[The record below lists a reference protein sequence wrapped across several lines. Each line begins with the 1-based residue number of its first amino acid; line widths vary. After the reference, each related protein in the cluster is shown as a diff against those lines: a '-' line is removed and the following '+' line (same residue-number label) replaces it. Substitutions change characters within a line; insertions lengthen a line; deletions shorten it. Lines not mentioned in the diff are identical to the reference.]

1 MGKKFDPRK
10 KELLIAREREEQ
22 LHPHDLLR
30 SFGLRAGDT
39 IADIGCGPGFFT
51 IPAAEIVGPSGK
63 VYAADVQSE
72 MIAAIM
78 MRVADL
84 DIHHVEILKTSE
96 TDVALPEHSVQM
108 VWLAFVLHEMDQR
121 AVYLYRLRRALRP
134 DGRIVILEW
143 EKKPTEAGPP
153 VNERLTPEDVLSD
166 AKAAGYKVVE
176 HRQITPDQ
184 YAFVLA
190 PM

>member
-10 KELLIAREREEQ
+10 KDLLIAPEREEQ
-22 LHPHDLLR
+22 LHPRELLR
-30 SFGLRAGDT
+30 SFGLRTGDT

-96 TDVALPEHSVQM
+96 TDVALPDRGVQM

-121 AVYLYRLRRALRP
+121 AVYLFRLRRTLRP

-143 EKKPTEAGPP
+143 EKKPTEVGPP
-153 VNERLTPEDVLSD
+153 VNERLTPEDILSD

-176 HRQITPDQ
+176 QRQISPDH
-184 YAFVLA
+184 YAFVLT

>member
-10 KELLIAREREEQ
+10 KEMLIAPEREEQ
-22 LHPHDLLR
+22 LHPHELLR
-30 SFGLRAGDT
+30 SFGLRKGD
-39 IADIGCGPGFFT
+39 IVADIGCGPGFFT
-51 IPAAEIVGPSGK
+51 IPAAEIVGPDGK

-96 TDVALPEHSVQM
+96 TDVALPENGVHL

-121 AVYLYRLRRALRP
+121 AVYLYRLRRSLRP

-143 EKKPTEAGPP
+143 EKKPTDVGPP
-153 VNERLTPEDVLSD
+153 TNDRLTPEDVLSD
-166 AKAAGYKVVE
+166 AKAAGFKVVE
-176 HRQITPDQ
+176 QRQITPDQ